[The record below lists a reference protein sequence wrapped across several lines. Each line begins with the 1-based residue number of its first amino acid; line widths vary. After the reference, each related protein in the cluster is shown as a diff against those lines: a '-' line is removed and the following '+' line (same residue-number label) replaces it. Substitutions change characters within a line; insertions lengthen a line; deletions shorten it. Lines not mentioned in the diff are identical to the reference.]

1 MLMETAKSE
10 SPRHHPNWFEGPRLL
25 AVAAV
30 ALFVATGAS
39 VALGD
44 MLTERLRLAI
54 RLTARTSLLL
64 FLLAF
69 TAAAVAKRWP
79 NDWTTWQLRNRRYL
93 GLSFATSHL
102 LHALVLVAL
111 LNWRPEIFWQLTQVF
126 NVVSGSI
133 AYAFIVM
140 MATTSTNWTARRIGP
155 LWWRRLHVTGSWYVW
170 IVFMVAFGKRI
181 PAHPEYTVAIVML
194 IAAAALRLTAHRRHP
209 A

>member
-1 MLMETAKSE
+1 MDTEKFTSTHAPQGRL
-10 SPRHHPNWFEGPRLL
+10 EGPALL

-30 ALFVATGAS
+30 ALLAATAAA

-44 MLTERLRLAI
+44 TLTDGLRLSI
-54 RLTARTSLLL
+54 RLTARTSLVL

-69 TAAAVAKRWP
+69 TAAAIAKRWP
-79 NDWTTWQLRNRRYL
+79 NRWTAWQLRNRRYL

-102 LHALVLVAL
+102 LHAIVLVAL
-111 LNWRPEIFWQLTQVF
+111 LNWRPDVFWQLTQIF
-126 NVVSGSI
+126 NIVSGSI

-140 MATTSTNWTARRIGP
+140 MATTSTNWTARRVGP
-155 LWWRRLHVTGSWYVW
+155 VWWRRLHVTGSWYVW

-181 PAHPEYTVAIVML
+181 PAHPEYALAIVL
-194 IAAAALRLTAHRRHP
+194 LGAAAVLRLTAHRRRP